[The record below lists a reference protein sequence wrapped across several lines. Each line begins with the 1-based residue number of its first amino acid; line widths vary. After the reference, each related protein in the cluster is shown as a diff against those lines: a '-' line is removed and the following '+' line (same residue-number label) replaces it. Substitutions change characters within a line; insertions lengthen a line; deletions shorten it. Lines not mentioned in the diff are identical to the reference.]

1 MNGLLQSVFS
11 WLSRLASRKS
21 SDKKTPTPEPIRID
35 TPLNLGRAILMLR
48 NEEGVKH
55 QPYQDHLGYWTI
67 GVGHLID
74 ERKGGS
80 LPEWA
85 QAELDL
91 TGRLSDASVD
101 KLLEDD
107 IIKVVN
113 QLEDKIWW
121 SVNLDPV
128 RYAVLLDMAFQMGI
142 NGLLGFKNTLAM
154 IENDDY
160 DRAADGMLNSLWARQ
175 TPKRAR
181 RRSQEMRTGVFHD
194 YK

>member
-1 MNGLLQSVFS
+1 
-11 WLSRLASRKS
+11 
-21 SDKKTPTPEPIRID
+21 
-35 TPLNLGRAILMLR
+35 MLR

-67 GVGHLID
+67 GVGHLTD

-85 QAELDL
+85 QAELDR

-128 RYAVLLDMAFQMGI
+128 RYTVLLDMAFQMGI

-175 TPKRAR
+175 TPNRAK
-181 RRSQEMRTGVFHD
+181 RRSDEMRTGVFHD

>member
-1 MNGLLQSVFS
+1 
-11 WLSRLASRKS
+11 
-21 SDKKTPTPEPIRID
+21 
-35 TPLNLGRAILMLR
+35 MLR

-85 QAELDL
+85 QAELDS

-113 QLEDKIWW
+113 QIEDKLWW

-154 IENDDY
+154 IESGDY
-160 DRAADGMLNSLWARQ
+160 SKAADGMLSSLWAKQ
-175 TPKRAR
+175 TPNRAR
-181 RRSQEMRTGVFHD
+181 RRSQEMRTDIFHD